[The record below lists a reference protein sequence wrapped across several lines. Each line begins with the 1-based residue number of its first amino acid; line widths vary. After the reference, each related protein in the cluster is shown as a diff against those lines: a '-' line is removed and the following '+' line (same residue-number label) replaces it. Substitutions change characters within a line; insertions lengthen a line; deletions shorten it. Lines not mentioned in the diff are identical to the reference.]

1 MNFKLHIAHLL
12 FAAVPTLAGAQD
24 AGALRDCTQTLQ
36 TSPAAIKSVPL
47 GLERDIVDGG
57 AGRDV
62 LVYRGPSHVVVGR
75 GEIGSMERI
84 DIQNGQFD
92 TVTVLGEVVQA
103 TSSAEVDIRT
113 DEFDTIVLDPRLSWT
128 LLPDPS
134 LAFDTYSATIDDKS
148 LSVLVAPGTF
158 VLFGQM
164 SQDVTTVAGAEGE
177 YAFPVPPSSET
188 PQDIIDA
195 DGQAIFR
202 WHNGGTIRP
211 TVAETGLNV
220 SEVDLDFA
228 NGKINFIELCLA
240 NVIDPSGRIIRFLA
254 DPFDQFV
261 LLDPENWTRQDTE
274 DPDVLRL
281 SSETDAGSALV
292 EMSAELLRLGSNDAV
307 AVGFAREPGVWNL
320 SSDSATALDA
330 IDLRNGGID
339 RLILRN
345 DGRIREGSR
354 LIVGD
359 PGDEIWLDG
368 SAGWSIKYTPMG
380 VTASNPV
387 GTENSYI
394 TLLFGPDLK
403 VQKLPFPPF
412 LAKPTLLDLLFYPG
426 SRDRVTEASTLFVTR
441 GGYIDLSQIQIAN
454 KSTFSLRNGS
464 PNILRIRPGDFSL
477 AALRVD
483 ISGDSDADIVLA
495 VGLPTPELTVP
506 GEVSWT
512 LPSADGPRTIAIR
525 GLRIIYGDEV
535 AP

>member
-1 MNFKLHIAHLL
+1 MKLRLQIAHLL
-12 FAAVPTLAGAQD
+12 FAAFPALANAQD
-24 AGALRDCTQTLQ
+24 AGFLGDCTETLQ

-62 LVYRGPSHVVVGR
+62 LIYRGPSHVVVGR
-75 GEIGSMERI
+75 GKIGSMERI
-84 DIQNGQFD
+84 DIRNGQFD
-92 TVTVLGEVVQA
+92 TITVLGEVVQA
-103 TSSAEVDIRT
+103 TSSAEVDIRA
-113 DEFDTIVLDPRLSWT
+113 DEFDTVVLDPRLSWT

-158 VLFGQM
+158 VLSGQM
-164 SQDVTTVAGAEGE
+164 SQEVTTVAGVEGE
-177 YAFPVPPSSET
+177 YTFPVPPSSET
-188 PQDIIDA
+188 PQDVIDA
-195 DGQAIFR
+195 DGQATLG
-202 WHNGGTIRP
+202 WDSGGTIRP

-220 SEVDLDFA
+220 SEVDLDFT
-228 NGKINFIELCLA
+228 NGQINVIELCLA
-240 NVIDPSGRIIRFLA
+240 NVIDPSGRLMRLLA

-261 LLDPENWTRQDTE
+261 LLDPENWTRQDIG
-274 DPDVLRL
+274 DPDVMRL
-281 SSETDAGSALV
+281 SSEADAGSALV
-292 EMSAELLRLGSNDAV
+292 EMSAEFLSLGSNGAL

-320 SSDSATALDA
+320 SSDMATALDA
-330 IDLRNGGID
+330 IDLRNGGTD

-345 DGRIREGSR
+345 DRRIREGARS
-354 LIVGD
+354 IVGD

-380 VTASNPV
+380 VTASSPV

-394 TLLFGPDLK
+394 TLQFGPDLK
-403 VQKLPFPPF
+403 VRKLPFPPF
-412 LAKPTLLDLLFYPG
+412 LAEPTLLDLLFYPG

-464 PNILRIRPGDFSL
+464 PNILRIRPDDFSL
-477 AALRVD
+477 AALRVE

-495 VGLPTPELTVP
+495 VGLPTPEVMVR

-512 LPSADGPRTIAIR
+512 LPSADGPRTIVVR
-525 GLRIIYGDEV
+525 GLRVIYGDEV
-535 AP
+535 VP

>member
-1 MNFKLHIAHLL
+1 MKLRMQIAHLI
-12 FAAVPTLAGAQD
+12 FVAFPALANAQD
-24 AGALRDCTQTLQ
+24 AGFLGDCTETLQ
-36 TSPAAIKSVPL
+36 ISPAAIKSMPL

-92 TVTVLGEVVQA
+92 TITVLGEVVQA

-113 DEFDTIVLDPRLSWT
+113 DEFDTLILDPRLSWT
-128 LLPDPS
+128 LQPDPS
-134 LAFDTYSATIDDKS
+134 LAFDTYLATIDDKS
-148 LSVLVAPGTF
+148 LAVLVPPGTF
-158 VLFGQM
+158 VLSGQM
-164 SQDVTTVAGAEGE
+164 SKDVTTVAGSKGE
-177 YAFPVPPSSET
+177 YTFPVPPSPET
-188 PQDIIDA
+188 PQEVTDDN
-195 DGQAIFR
+195 GQATFG
-202 WHNGGTIRP
+202 WDSGGTIRP

-228 NGKINFIELCLA
+228 NGQINVIELCLA
-240 NVIDPSGRIIRFLA
+240 NVIDPSGRLIRLLA

-261 LLDPENWTRQDTE
+261 LLDPENWTRQDVG
-274 DPDVLRL
+274 DPDVVRL
-281 SSETDAGSALV
+281 SSEADAGSALV
-292 EMSAELLRLGSNDAV
+292 EMSAEFLRLGSDGAL

-320 SSDSATALDA
+320 SSDMATALDA
-330 IDLRNGGID
+330 IDLRNGGTD

-345 DGRIREGSR
+345 DRRIREGFR

-394 TLLFGPDLK
+394 TLQFGPDLK
-403 VQKLPFPPF
+403 VRKLPFPPY
-412 LAKPTLLDLLFYPG
+412 LAEPALLDSLFYPG
-426 SRDRVTEASTLFVTR
+426 SQDRVTEASTLFVTR
-441 GGYIDLSQIQIAN
+441 GGYVDLSQIQIAN

-477 AALRVD
+477 AALRVE
-483 ISGDSDADIVLA
+483 ISGDSDADMVLA
-495 VGLPTPELTVP
+495 VGLPAPEVTTP
-506 GEVSWT
+506 GEISWI
-512 LPSADGPRTIAIR
+512 LPFADGPRTVVVR
-525 GLRIIYGDEV
+525 GLRVVHGEEV
-535 AP
+535 TP